1 MNSVGFP
8 SPKDHD
14 GKIIICVCVCVV
26 TMSRSD
32 QNFGAA
38 ADYVFNCLTY
48 DKSFGSEEG
57 ASLVLTATSNSD
69 KTTSISDVHRT

>member
-8 SPKDHD
+8 SSKDHD
-14 GKIIICVCVCVV
+14 GKILICVCVGVV

-32 QNFGAA
+32 QNFNAA
-38 ADYVFNCLTY
+38 PDYVFNCLTY

-57 ASLVLTATSNSD
+57 ASLVLIATSDSD
-69 KTTSISDVHRT
+69 KTTSTFYVHRT